1 MYNCGEY
8 TAPMWKGNMVLH
20 ESFMPVNS
28 DCVKMLY
35 DIDEIISVMNA
46 EQTITYEYGKDYE
59 LKDKMLYIPN
69 GSAIRIMSWEE
80 YNPTDGDGFECS
92 LGGYLKFSEG
102 TAFHKLQYEIS
113 YKHSDLWNGFIPSCN
128 PDKLPKIKQILSD
141 GKPFT
146 FGFLGDSITVGW
158 NSSKITDISPFAPI
172 WCEMI
177 VENLTEK
184 YGCDIKYVNKAVGGT
199 ASGWG
204 NENAIEFFKDDIPD
218 IFVIAFGMNDASGK
232 VNELV
237 FRDNCKSIAD
247 KILTLNPDCEIIFVS
262 TTMPNQLASQF
273 VGNHELH
280 EDLLAEVT
288 ASYGNAADLACI
300 TSIHK
305 QLLKRKKFH
314 DMTGNNIN
322 HPNDFLA
329 RVYTQT
335 VLQCFYEL

>member
-1 MYNCGEY
+1 MYVCGDY
-8 TAPMWKGNMVLH
+8 TFPVWKGDTVLR
-20 ESFMPVNS
+20 ESFMPVDT

-46 EQTITYEYGKDYE
+46 EQTVTYEYGKDYI
-59 LKDKMLYIPN
+59 LQDKALYIPD
-69 GSAIRIMSWEE
+69 GSAIRIMPRDE
-80 YNPTDGDGFECS
+80 YYPSEGGFECT
-92 LGGYLKFSEG
+92 LGGRLKFSEG
-102 TAFHKLQYEIS
+102 TAFHQLQYEIS
-113 YKHSDLWNGFIPSCN
+113 YKHSDKWSGFIPCCN
-128 PDKLPKIKQILSD
+128 PDKLPKIKQVLAD

-146 FGFLGDSITVGW
+146 FGFLGDSIAVGW
-158 NSSKITDISPFAPI
+158 NSSKITEISPFAPI

-177 VENLTEK
+177 VENLAEK
-184 YGCDIKYVNKAVGGT
+184 FGCDIKYINKSVGGT

-204 NENAIEFFKDDIPD
+204 NDNVTEFFSDEIPD
-218 IFVIAFGMNDASGK
+218 VFVIAFGMNDASGK

-273 VGNHELH
+273 TGNHAVH
-280 EDLLAEVT
+280 EGLLAEL
-288 ASYGNAADLACI
+288 AESYGNAADIACM
-300 TSIHK
+300 TSMHK
-305 QLLKRKKFH
+305 QLLTRKNFH

-329 RVYTQT
+329 RIYTQA
-335 VLQCFYEL
+335 VLHCLYEL